1 MPTCRLRHMLAIRS
15 RRAAALLS
23 IGALGAGT
31 AVAAAPAQAQLLGG
45 LLPSIGTI
53 VTGTGSALGS
63 TVDSILPGTGGVITG
78 VTGTV
83 GGAVGGIESSI
94 TGVVDQTLGGILGG
108 DTATL
113 PPNVLDTLLGTLLG
127 NSTAAPGTPGTGSSG
142 GVIVLS
148 GGTVGPGGIVLD
160 ASAPRPTV
168 KVLSKLKQIGSTG
181 KMRMQISTNE
191 PGIVAVL
198 GRIRPGAATKA
209 KKGTKPAKHSR
220 KLIKIPQITLGYRRA
235 GKLIV
240 TVRLSRAAQRALGRS
255 KDARMSVGTIAVD
268 VFKNQDSD
276 DAKLKIKRL

>member
-1 MPTCRLRHMLAIRS
+1 MLAIRS

-23 IGALGAGT
+23 IGALSAGT
-31 AVAAAPAQAQLLGG
+31 AVVAAPAQAQLLGG

-53 VTGTGSALGS
+53 VTGTGEALGG

-83 GGAVGGIESSI
+83 GGAVGGIETAI
-94 TGVVDQTLGGILGG
+94 TGTLDQTLAGILGG
-108 DTATL
+108 DGGAL

-127 NSTAAPGTPGTGSSG
+127 NSTAAPGTPGTGNSG

-148 GGTVGPGGIVLD
+148 GGSIGPGGIVLD

-168 KVLSKLKQIGSTG
+168 TVLSKLKQIGSSG
-181 KMRMQISTNE
+181 KMRMEIKTNE

-198 GRIRPGAATKA
+198 GKIRPGAAVKAKRGTKA
-209 KKGTKPAKHSR
+209 AKHSR
-220 KLIKIPQITLGYRRA
+220 KLIKIPQITLGYRKA
-235 GKLIV
+235 GKLVV

-255 KDARMSVGTIAVD
+255 KNARMSVGTLAVD

-276 DAKLKIKRL
+276 STKVNIKRL